1 MDEPEDYDKWHKS
14 KREKYHIISLICGIL
29 KTGETKQKQTYRLQ
43 RAD

>member
-14 KREKYHIISLICGIL
+14 KREKYHIISFTYEIL
-29 KTGETKQKQTYRLQ
+29 KTGETKQKQTHRLQ